1 MFIINLEAM
10 NELIESAEGIPM
22 VPLALRLK
30 VDSFSDIYLLKYNV
44 SYQTF
49 EFVVNIFIMFS
60 VLKQSDFSISKPR
73 LIEVI
78 ISTWHT

>member
-1 MFIINLEAM
+1 
-10 NELIESAEGIPM
+10 M

-73 LIEVI
+73 LIEVM
-78 ISTWHT
+78 ISTWYT